1 MKKLY
6 MIFTGGT
13 ISMKIDVR
21 SHSVIPALSAEDIV
35 HDFLGPDFLK
45 DTEVIEFSKIPSPS
59 MTPDMM
65 LEISKLIKGLIRDA
79 DPIGFIVIHGTDTL
93 EETAFFL
100 DTAID
105 TEIPIVV
112 TGSMKSSSDLG
123 FDGVNNL
130 VSSIL
135 VAKSTKSKGR
145 GVLVVFNDQINA
157 ASEVTKSNT
166 LTLDTF
172 KSLDYG
178 PVGIVD
184 NKEVLYHRLVTI
196 DSHKLDC
203 DSIEHSVYLIKA
215 VAGLDSKLIHY
226 LIDEGAKGFVIE
238 ALGRGN
244 VPPTMV
250 DGIGRALRN
259 NLPVIIASRCPSGRT
274 LDSYGYLGGGKFLT
288 DMGCIMSSSLNG
300 QKSRILLMLAL
311 TKSNDYSFIKGLF
324 TP

>member
-13 ISMKIDVR
+13 ISMKIDNV
-21 SHSVIPALSAEDIV
+21 SHSVKPALSAKEIMKN
-35 HDFLGPDFLK
+35 FIGPELTK
-45 DTEVIEFSKIPSPS
+45 GTEVIEFSEIPSPS
-59 MTPDMM
+59 MSPEMM
-65 LEISKLIKGLIRDA
+65 LEISRIIKKIIADD

-100 DTAID
+100 DTAIETD
-105 TEIPIVV
+105 LPIVV

-135 VAKSTKSKGR
+135 VARAPNSRGR
-145 GVLVVFNDQINA
+145 GVLVVMNDQINA

-166 LTLDTF
+166 LSLDTF

-178 PVGIVD
+178 PLGIVD

-196 DSHKLDC
+196 VRNKLDI
-203 DSIEHSVYLIKA
+203 DDLVGHVYLIKA
-215 VAGLDSKLIHY
+215 SAGEDSLVLNF
-226 LIDEGAKGFVIE
+226 LIDQGANGFVIE

-244 VPPTMV
+244 VPPKMIE
-250 DGIGRALRN
+250 GIQRAIDHQI
-259 NLPVIIASRCPSGRT
+259 PVIIASRCPSGRT
-274 LDSYGYLGGGKFLT
+274 LDSYGYVGGGKYRT
-288 DMGCIMSSSLNG
+288 DIGCIMSTSLNG
-300 QKSRILLMLAL
+300 QKARILLMLAL
-311 TKSNDYSFIKGLF
+311 SKSKDYDFLKNLF
-324 TP
+324 TI

>member
-13 ISMKIDVR
+13 ISMKIDDV
-21 SHSVIPALSAEDIV
+21 SHSVKPALSAKEIMQN
-35 HDFLGPDFLK
+35 FLGSELTTDI
-45 DTEVIEFSKIPSPS
+45 EVIEFSEVPSPS
-59 MTPDMM
+59 MTPEMM
-65 LEISKLIKGLIRDA
+65 LEISRLIRRIIREGN
-79 DPIGFIVIHGTDTL
+79 PLGFIVIHGTDTL

-100 DTAID
+100 DTAIETD
-105 TEIPIVV
+105 LPIVL

-135 VAKSTKSKGR
+135 VVRAPQSKGR
-145 GVLVVFNDQINA
+145 GVLVVMNDQINA

-166 LTLDTF
+166 LSLDTF

-196 DSHKLDC
+196 VRNK
-203 DSIEHSVYLIKA
+203 IEIDGLTDHVHLIKA
-215 VAGLDSKLIHY
+215 CAGQDSLMMNY
-226 LIDEGAKGFVIE
+226 LIEQGANGFVIE

-244 VPPTMV
+244 VPPKMI
-250 DGIGRALRN
+250 DGIQRAMDLN
-259 NLPVIIASRCPSGRT
+259 IPVVIASRCPSGRT
-274 LDSYGYLGGGKFLT
+274 LDSYGYVGGGKFLT
-288 DMGCIMSSSLNG
+288 DMGCIMSTSING
-300 QKSRILLMLAL
+300 QKARILLMLAL
-311 TKSNDYSFIKGLF
+311 SKSNDPQFLKKLF
-324 TP
+324 TI